1 MATQALSPANQTLVR
16 RLYRSRW
23 LIWELVSRDLR
34 LRYRGSVLGFAWT
47 FLNPLLFMG
56 VYVVVFGMYLRMSF
70 HNYAL
75 FLLSGTLA
83 FNWFSSAVQ
92 AGTTCV
98 PDGRHYIGKTIF
110 PAEVLIAVPVLSNFV
125 NFLLSLPVLI
135 LADLIFHQ
143 PLGLPIIILPVLMF
157 AQIMITAGTLF
168 FFATFNV
175 FYRDFQQLVMYFV
188 TVLFYLIPIFYRI
201 DTVPAQYQPY
211 VLANPFAA
219 LITGYQD
226 VLFFNTMP
234 SAKELAIALAF
245 GSAVLITGYLYFG
258 RFKEAFGEYV

>member
-1 MATQALSPANQTLVR
+1 MATQALTPGSQTLAR
-16 RLYRSRW
+16 KLYRSRW

-47 FLNPLLFMG
+47 LLNPLLFMG
-56 VYVVVFGMYLRMSF
+56 VYVVVFGMYLRMAF

-83 FNWFSSAVQ
+83 FNWFSSALQ

-125 NFLLSLPVLI
+125 NFCLSLPVLI
-135 LADLIFHQ
+135 LADIIFHQ
-143 PLGLPIIILPVLMF
+143 PLGAALIMLPVLML
-157 AQIMITAGTLF
+157 AQIIITVGTLF

-175 FYRDFQQLVMYFV
+175 FFRDFQQLVMYFL

-219 LITGYQD
+219 LIMGYQD
-226 VLFFNTMP
+226 VLFFNTFP
-234 SAKELAIALAF
+234 PAKDIALVF
-245 GSAVLITGYLYFG
+245 GFGAVLLVAGYMYFG